1 MTPALQWL
9 HQCLSLLTQVLIVLE
24 LMPNSDLKNY
34 LGKLGVRYQTDIMVL
49 CIPIVLII
57 VLCCSIE
64 LMTSYIFLVSS

>member
-1 MTPALQWL
+1 M
-9 HQCLSLLTQVLIVLE
+9 LE

>member
-1 MTPALQWL
+1 MTLALQWL
-9 HQCLSLLTQVLIVLE
+9 QQCLSLLTQVLIVLE

-34 LGKLGVRYQTDIMVL
+34 LGKLVVRYQTDIMVL